1 MSTYIKVKKDL
12 EIAKLIGNIAQ
23 VYEYIY
29 ISKVQK
35 VRTRVLGS
43 RQFVEGLSDIY
54 NEVRIAFK
62 TQVESVIKRRN
73 NSILSK
79 FLASRRKKQRKLPS
93 EGPIT
98 YLPPDQW
105 KFEYDL
111 ETGFKDLDDEC
122 VF

>member
-79 FLASRRKKQRKLPS
+79 FNKKELAVVFMSSPIKATS
-93 EGPIT
+93 E
-98 YLPPDQW
+98 
-105 KFEYDL
+105 
-111 ETGFKDLDDEC
+111 
-122 VF
+122 V

>member
-79 FLASRRKKQRKLPS
+79 FIPEDFLLIWKPS
-93 EGPIT
+93 
-98 YLPPDQW
+98 Y
-105 KFEYDL
+105 Y
-111 ETGFKDLDDEC
+111 
-122 VF
+122 